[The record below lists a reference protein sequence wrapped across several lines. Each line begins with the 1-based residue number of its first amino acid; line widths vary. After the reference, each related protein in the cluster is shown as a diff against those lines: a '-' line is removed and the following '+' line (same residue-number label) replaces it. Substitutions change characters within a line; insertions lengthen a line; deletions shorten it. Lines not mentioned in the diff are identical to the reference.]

1 MTINEKALNQNATL
15 NIVLMVYEMYQEDS
29 NIKPLMV
36 GWWRDIEMY

>member
-15 NIVLMVYEMYQEDS
+15 NNVLMVYEMYQEDS

-36 GWWRDIEMY
+36 GW